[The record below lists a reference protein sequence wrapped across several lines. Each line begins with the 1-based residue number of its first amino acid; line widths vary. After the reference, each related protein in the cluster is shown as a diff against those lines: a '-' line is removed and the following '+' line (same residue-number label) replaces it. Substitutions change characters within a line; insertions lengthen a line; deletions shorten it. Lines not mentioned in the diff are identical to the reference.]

1 MAEEIAFKNGWISNS
16 EGLVTSTFRLGH
28 IIYRRAS
35 LIDLYLHAKFHWNQR
50 NFLWMDGRTYAR
62 MYDVRMHGKTDRR
75 MDIETGFIRSTLSKS
90 RPKKGSPNVTTLIL
104 ETVCYL

>member
-1 MAEEIAFKNGWISNS
+1 
-16 EGLVTSTFRLGH
+16 
-28 IIYRRAS
+28 
-35 LIDLYLHAKFHWNQR
+35 
-50 NFLWMDGRTYAR
+50 MDGRTYAR